1 MWGLIWL
8 HIIINAQV
16 IISQKF
22 NSTHYLLTLYLWFL
36 SVCVRFVGM
45 SFVSPKLRIVYM
57 QNPLLLEA
65 LGLTVFIYNI
75 NYIAVIVV
83 SC

>member
-1 MWGLIWL
+1 
-8 HIIINAQV
+8 
-16 IISQKF
+16 
-22 NSTHYLLTLYLWFL
+22 
-36 SVCVRFVGM
+36 
-45 SFVSPKLRIVYM
+45 M